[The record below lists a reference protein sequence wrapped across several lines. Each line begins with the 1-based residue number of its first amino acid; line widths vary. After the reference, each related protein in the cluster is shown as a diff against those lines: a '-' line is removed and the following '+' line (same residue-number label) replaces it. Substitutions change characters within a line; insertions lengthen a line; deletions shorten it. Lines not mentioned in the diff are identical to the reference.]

1 MATQPHDHHNAVAQQ
16 SSELANAS
24 AQVVAHRVTRM
35 FMAGPLPSA
44 RDRKEFKR
52 MVDEKQLAFGESWLA
67 MIGHATTTQI
77 ALGNTAWRSL
87 CYPWLGGGATPVAM
101 ATQMHQA
108 SVDMLQKGLA
118 PMHRKAVANAKRL
131 AKTPLR

>member
-1 MATQPHDHHNAVAQQ
+1 MATQPANQHNVVAQQ
-16 SSELANAS
+16 SSELASAS

-35 FMAGPLPSA
+35 LMAGPLPSA

-52 MVDEKQLAFGESWLA
+52 MVDEKHLAFGESWLV
-67 MIGHATTTQI
+67 MIGHATTAQV
-77 ALGNTAWRSL
+77 ALGTTAWRSL
-87 CYPWLGGGATPVAM
+87 CYPWLDGGATPAAM
-101 ATQMHQA
+101 ASQMQLA
-108 SVDMLQKGLA
+108 GIDMIQKGLE

>member
-1 MATQPHDHHNAVAQQ
+1 MATQPKNPNSSVARQ

-24 AQVVAHRVTRM
+24 AQVVAHRMTRM
-35 FMAGPLPSA
+35 ALAGPLPSA

-52 MVDEKQLAFGESWLA
+52 MVDEKHLAFGESWLA
-67 MIGHATTTQI
+67 MIGHATLSQV
-77 ALGNTAWRSL
+77 ALGSTAWRSL
-87 CYPWLGGGATPVAM
+87 CYPWLGGGATPAVMASQIQLASIAM
-101 ATQMHQA
+101 I
-108 SVDMLQKGLA
+108 QKGLE